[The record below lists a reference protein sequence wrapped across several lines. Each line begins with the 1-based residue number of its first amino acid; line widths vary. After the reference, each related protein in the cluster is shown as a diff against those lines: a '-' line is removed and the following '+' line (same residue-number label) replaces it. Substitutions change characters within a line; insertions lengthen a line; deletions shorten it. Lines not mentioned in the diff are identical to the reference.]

1 MDNNKLNKRHVFK
14 NTWMLFF
21 TCSILL
27 MLSCGENDDNKKT
40 GEEYDPKKPIELGGF
55 YPDSGWYQEKV
66 MLEGKNFGTNPS
78 QIRVWFN
85 QKRAPVIGSTGSR
98 MYVQAPRLPG
108 DTCTISVVIGND
120 SVVYDQKFRYFASVT
135 VTTVAGTGESGYR
148 DGDLTQAILS
158 PRYVC
163 VDGEGNIF
171 VQCRYM
177 DDQGNADYH
186 ATARIDEESNEL
198 ITIEKGLVGNVP
210 VADPETGVITFPT
223 EQTVGQIYTLDPK
236 EFWGPRK
243 KELRFPDDYA
253 NKPANGYKH
262 ALAYNP
268 EDGYIYC
275 RYYYGDIIKIDP
287 KTYEVELVY
296 KTVQGDNFGLTFNPL
311 EPNIL
316 YMSFHSNAGVC
327 ANSIC
332 SIDVT
337 DPNNTFKKLS
347 GPTGG
352 GFRDGPLETAQFR
365 EPNQIMCDADGNIYV
380 ADKMN
385 HCIRRITPEKMVE
398 TVLGFPQ
405 TPGFKDGTK
414 EEALFNKPTGIGI
427 SKDGTVYVGDNG
439 NKRLRKLSIN

>member
-1 MDNNKLNKRHVFK
+1 MDNYKLVTHLFK
-14 NTWMLFF
+14 NRWIILF
-21 TCSILL
+21 TC
-27 MLSCGENDDNKKT
+27 MLVIFSCGEKDDNKKP
-40 GEEYDPKKPIELGGF
+40 GGEYDPKKPIELMGF

-66 MLEGKNFGTNPS
+66 MLEGKNFGTDPT

-98 MYVQAPRLPG
+98 IYVQAPRLPG
-108 DTCTISVVIGND
+108 DTCTISVVVGND
-120 SVVYDQKFRYFASVT
+120 SVVYDKTFRYFASVT
-135 VTTVAGTGESGYR
+135 VTTIAGTGESGYQ
-148 DGDLTQAILS
+148 DGDLTTAKLS

-163 VDGEGNIF
+163 VDEEDNIF
-171 VQCRYM
+171 VMCRYM
-177 DDQGNADYH
+177 DDQGNTDYH
-186 ATARIDEESNEL
+186 AVSRVDQEANEL
-198 ITIEKGLVGNVP
+198 ITIEKGLIGNVP
-210 VADPETGVITFPT
+210 VADPETGIITFPT
-223 EQTVGQIYTLDPK
+223 EATVGSIYTLDPK

-243 KELRFPDDYA
+243 RELKFPDSYP

-262 ALAYNP
+262 ALAFNP

-287 KTYEVELVY
+287 KSYEVELVY

-316 YMSFHSNAGVC
+316 YMSFHSNGGVC

-337 DPNNTFKKLS
+337 NPDETFKKLS

-352 GFRDGPLETAQFR
+352 GFRDGPLETAQFNQ
-365 EPNQIMCDADGNIYV
+365 PNQIMCDADGNIYV

-405 TPGFKDGTK
+405 TAGFKDGTK
-414 EEALFNKPTGIGI
+414 DEALFNKPTGIGI

-439 NKRLRKLSIN
+439 NRRLRKLSIN

>member
-1 MDNNKLNKRHVFK
+1 MDNNKLIECVFK
-14 NTWMLFF
+14 NTWIVFF
-21 TCSILL
+21 TCILV
-27 MLSCGENDDNKKT
+27 MFSCGENEDKKES
-40 GEEYDPKKPIELGGF
+40 GGEYDPKKPVELTKF
-55 YPDSGWYQEKV
+55 YPDSGWYQEKI
-66 MLEGKNFGTNPS
+66 MLEGKNFGTNPNL
-78 QIRVWFN
+78 IRVYFN

-108 DTCTISVVIGND
+108 DTCIISVVIGND
-120 SVVYDQKFRYFASVT
+120 SIVYDKTFRYFASVT
-135 VTTVAGTGESGYR
+135 VTTIAGTGESGYR
-148 DGDLTQAILS
+148 DGDLTQAILA

-171 VQCRYM
+171 VNCRYM
-177 DDQGNADYH
+177 DDQGNTDYR
-186 ATARIDEESNEL
+186 AFARVDEENNEL
-198 ITIEKGLVGNVP
+198 ITIDKTMTGNVP
-210 VADPETGVITFPT
+210 VADPITGVITFPT
-223 EQTVGQIYTLDPK
+223 EATVGQVYTCDPR

-243 KELRFPDDYA
+243 KELRFPDNYP
-253 NKPANGYKH
+253 NRPANGYKH
-262 ALAYNP
+262 AMAYNP

-275 RYYYGDIIKIDP
+275 RYYYGDIIRIDP
-287 KTYEVELVY
+287 KTYEVELIY

-337 DPNNTFKKLS
+337 DPDATFKKLS

-352 GFRDGPLETAQFR
+352 GFRDGPLETAQFNQ
-365 EPNQIMCDADGNIYV
+365 PNQIMCDADGNIYV

-405 TPGFKDGTK
+405 TAGFKDGTK
-414 EEALFNKPTGIGI
+414 DEALFNKPTGIGI